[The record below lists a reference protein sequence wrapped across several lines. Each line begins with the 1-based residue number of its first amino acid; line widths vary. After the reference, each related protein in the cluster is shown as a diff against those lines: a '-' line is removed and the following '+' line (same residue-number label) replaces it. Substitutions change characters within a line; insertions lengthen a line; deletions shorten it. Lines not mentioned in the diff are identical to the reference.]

1 MTALSE
7 KPDIAILQEEM
18 AQVAAA
24 VEKALEKILPDVED
38 TEAQLL
44 EAMRY
49 ATLAGGK
56 RLRPF
61 LVLASARL
69 FDVPIERAT
78 RVACALECIHTYSL
92 VHDDL
97 PCMDDDDL
105 RRGIPTTH
113 KKYDEATAVLV
124 GDALL
129 TYAFEIV
136 ADPATHHDPL
146 VRAELV
152 HAMAREAGASG
163 MVGGQ
168 MIDILAEERQM
179 DIGEVTRLQQMK
191 TGALIRFAVEAG
203 GIMGRAT
210 KHQQQALQN
219 YAHDLGLAFQI
230 VDDLLDVEGSAEEM
244 GKAVGKDADSGK
256 ATFVSLLG
264 VDRARTQAAMLADQA
279 VVHLDIFDE
288 NAELLRILPHFVVN
302 RRH

>member
-1 MTALSE
+1 MSAAPDTALLS
-7 KPDIAILQEEM
+7 EEM
-18 AQVAAA
+18 GKVSKAIDG
-24 VEKALEKILPDVED
+24 ALERILPSSEGH
-38 TEAQLL
+38 EAQLF

-49 ATLAGGK
+49 ASLAGGK

-61 LVLASARL
+61 LVLASGSL
-69 FDVPIERAT
+69 FDVPTERST
-78 RVACALECIHTYSL
+78 RVACALECVHTYSL

-105 RRGIPTTH
+105 RRGKPTTH
-113 KKYDEATAVLV
+113 KKFDEATAMLA

-129 TYAFEIV
+129 TYAFEIIS
-136 ADPATHHDPL
+136 DPETHHDPL

-152 HAMAREAGASG
+152 HALAKESGGHGMA
-163 MVGGQ
+163 GGQ
-168 MIDILAEERQM
+168 MIDLLAADHEM

-203 GIMGRAT
+203 AIMGRAT
-210 KHQQQALQN
+210 RDQSHALQN

-230 VDDLLDVEGSAEEM
+230 VDDLLDVEGSEEEM
-244 GKAVGKDADSGK
+244 GKAVGKDADGGK

-264 VDRARTQAAMLADQA
+264 IERARTQADMLASQA
-279 VVHLDIFDE
+279 VVHLDIFDDR
-288 NAELLRILPHFVVN
+288 AELLRLLPQFVVN

>member
-1 MTALSE
+1 MSTS
-7 KPDIAILQEEM
+7 PDIDVLSAEM
-18 AQVAAA
+18 ATVAKA
-24 VEKALEKILPDVED
+24 VDGALERILPDAED
-38 TEAQLL
+38 YEAQLF

-61 LVLASARL
+61 LVLASAAL
-69 FDVPIERAT
+69 FDVPTDRAT
-78 RVACALECIHTYSL
+78 RAACALECIHTYSL

-113 KKYDEATAVLV
+113 KKFDEATAVLA

-129 TYAFEIV
+129 TYAFEIL
-136 ADPATHHDPL
+136 ADPDTHHDPL

-152 HAMAREAGASG
+152 HALAKAAGGHG

-168 MIDILAEERQM
+168 MIDLLAADHDM
-179 DIGEVTRLQQMK
+179 KIGEVTRLQQMK

-210 KHQQQALQN
+210 KDQHTALQN

-230 VDDLLDVEGSAEEM
+230 VDDLLDVEGSEEEM
-244 GKAVGKDADSGK
+244 GKAVGKDADGGK

-264 VDRARTQAAMLADQA
+264 IERARTQADMLASQA
-279 VVHLDIFDE
+279 IVHLDVFDDR
-288 NAELLRILPHFVVN
+288 AELLRLLPHFVVN

>member
-1 MTALSE
+1 MCANKGHDIAVLDAEMAKVTKAIETAL
-7 KPDIAILQEEM
+7 DR
-18 AQVAAA
+18 
-24 VEKALEKILPDVED
+24 ILPDPD
-38 TEAQLL
+38 GHEARLID
-44 EAMRY
+44 AMRY
-49 ATLAGGK
+49 ATMAGGK

-61 LVLASARL
+61 LVLASADL
-69 FDVPIERAT
+69 FDVPTDRST

-105 RRGIPTTH
+105 RRGQPTTH
-113 KKYDEATAVLV
+113 KKFDEATAVLA

-129 TYAFEIV
+129 TLAFEIV
-136 ADPATHHDPL
+136 SHPATHHDPL

-152 HAMAREAGASG
+152 QALAREAGAHG

-168 MIDILAEERQM
+168 MIDILADEIEL
-179 DIGEVTRLQQMK
+179 DIGGVTRLQQLK

-210 KHQQQALQN
+210 KDQFHALQN

-264 VDRARTQAAMLADQA
+264 VERARTQAEMLAKQA
-279 VVHLDIFDE
+279 GVHLDIFDDK
-288 NAELLRILPHFVVN
+288 AELLRLLPHFVVN

>member
-1 MTALSE
+1 
-7 KPDIAILQEEM
+7 M
-18 AQVAAA
+18 ATVAKA
-24 VEKALEKILPDVED
+24 VDGALERILPDAED
-38 TEAQLL
+38 YEAQLF

-61 LVLASARL
+61 LVLASAAL
-69 FDVPIERAT
+69 FDVPTDRAT
-78 RVACALECIHTYSL
+78 RAACALECIHTYSL

-113 KKYDEATAVLV
+113 KKFDEATAVLA

-129 TYAFEIV
+129 TYAFEIL
-136 ADPATHHDPL
+136 ADPDTHHDPL

-152 HAMAREAGASG
+152 HALAKAAGGHG

-168 MIDILAEERQM
+168 MIDLLAADHDM
-179 DIGEVTRLQQMK
+179 KIGEVTRLQQMK

-210 KHQQQALQN
+210 KDQHTALQN

-230 VDDLLDVEGSAEEM
+230 VDDLLDVEGSEEEM
-244 GKAVGKDADSGK
+244 GKAVGKDADGGK

-264 VDRARTQAAMLADQA
+264 IERARTQADMLASQA
-279 VVHLDIFDE
+279 IVHLDVFDDR
-288 NAELLRILPHFVVN
+288 AELLRLLPHFVVN

>member
-1 MTALSE
+1 LDKA
-7 KPDIAILQEEM
+7 PDIAVLREEM
-18 AQVAAA
+18 SKIAEA
-24 VEKALEKILPDVED
+24 VDGALDRILPKVDDYEGR
-38 TEAQLL
+38 LF

-61 LVLASARL
+61 LVLASASL
-69 FDVPIERAT
+69 FDVPTERST
-78 RVACALECIHTYSL
+78 RVACALECVHTYSL

-113 KKYDEATAVLV
+113 KQFDEATAVLA

-129 TYAFEIV
+129 TYAFEII
-136 ADPATHHDPL
+136 ADPETHHDPL

-152 HAMAREAGASG
+152 QALAREAGPHG

-168 MIDILAEERQM
+168 MIDLLAADHDM
-179 DIGEVTRLQQMK
+179 KIGEVTRLQQMK
-191 TGALIRFAVEAG
+191 TGALIRFAVDAG

-210 KHQQQALQN
+210 KDQRHALQN

-230 VDDLLDVEGSAEEM
+230 VDDLLDVEGTEAEM
-244 GKAVGKDADSGK
+244 GKAVGKDNDDGK

-264 VDRARTQAAMLADQA
+264 IERARTQAEMLAAQA
-279 VVHLDIFDE
+279 VVHLDVFDE
-288 NAELLRILPHFVVN
+288 RAEMLRLLPHFVVN
-302 RRH
+302 RRN